1 MTSVLNVD
9 EIAAKDGTS
18 PVALT
23 KQIAPKSQLC
33 YDHANT
39 NIDGSFNVT
48 SVVDVGTGAHA
59 VAFVNNINLGYSHI
73 ASCAGTASYQNDV
86 SVRGYESG
94 GNGSITTQTTNGY
107 NVTTSKGSNATFDDE
122 INSSLAIGDLA

>member
-9 EIAAKDGTS
+9 SIAAKDGTS
-18 PVALT
+18 PVGLT

-33 YDHANT
+33 YDHVNT

-59 VAFVNNINLGYSHI
+59 VAFVNNINLGYSHL
-73 ASCAGTASYQNDV
+73 ASCASTSSYQNDV
-86 SVRGYESG
+86 AVRGYDSG

-107 NVTTSKGSNATFDDE
+107 NVLTAKGTTNFDDE